1 MERLD
6 SCFAVIDGVKIRRV
20 QGFTCP
26 LKTVA
31 IFASNDEFSVLPGQ
45 MPERVEL
52 VANGCTTRE
61 DVLMLAREGTL
72 PKILSGGET
81 QSTEGASV
89 MIADV
94 ICFDTSA

>member
-1 MERLD
+1 M
-6 SCFAVIDGVKIRRV
+6 
-20 QGFTCP
+20 
-26 LKTVA
+26 A

-61 DVLMLAREGTL
+61 DVLMLEREGTL

-81 QSTEGASV
+81 QTTEGASV

-94 ICFDTSA
+94 ICFDTGA